1 MPGFPGLPCSSSGSS
16 QQCCCF
22 LPFTNS
28 TGRGSTQGQDRR
40 RGQFASDAHES
51 AKDAYLLAQVT
62 RVVFDGLQMTSN
74 AVCNEG
80 ARSGCGHLHHVG
92 QAQLQITCCA
102 FILVAL
108 TCESLSNAD
117 ELQQP
122 AATFPVCAQT
132 LLIGA
137 FTITYCCSLIFHHE

>member
-1 MPGFPGLPCSSSGSS
+1 LPGFPGLPCSSSGSS

-80 ARSGCGHLHHVG
+80 ARSGCGHLHHAG
-92 QAQLQITCCA
+92 QAQLQIKNFYAFRRSRVQARSNPGTGDRGGRCA
-102 FILVAL
+102 AYIVSRQ
-108 TCESLSNAD
+108 SLY
-117 ELQQP
+117 
-122 AATFPVCAQT
+122 
-132 LLIGA
+132 LLDPP
-137 FTITYCCSLIFHHE
+137 